1 GYALEAVDGE
11 ESAPLSPAS
20 VGRFLGELEIA
31 PRAMRAA
38 VGLGQERILDGYAMG
53 RELVVEREV
62 VALAALPSRA

>member
-1 GYALEAVDGE
+1 
-11 ESAPLSPAS
+11 